1 MSQATLGRLD
11 WTLSPRARTRIYA
24 RQARCT
30 RREREREREA
40 GGKVRARVQRGTHTS
55 ELIAHA
61 KC

>member
-30 RREREREREA
+30 RRERERERERQA
-40 GGKVRARVQRGTHTS
+40 ERCAREYR
-55 ELIAHA
+55 EAHIPPS
-61 KC
+61 